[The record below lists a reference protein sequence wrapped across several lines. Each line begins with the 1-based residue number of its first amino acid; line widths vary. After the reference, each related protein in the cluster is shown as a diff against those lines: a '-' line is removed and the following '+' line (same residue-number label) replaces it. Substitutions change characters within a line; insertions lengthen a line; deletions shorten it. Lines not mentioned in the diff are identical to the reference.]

1 MKRKRKNKRI
11 HQLPVYSP
19 DNDLLWS
26 HEPESELDVIQT
38 FYQGEA
44 QPNGLTKVQVLQKQ
58 TLLHLYNSGTNP
70 VLLRID
76 ICEHEDLDTT
86 TKKCVAIKQHK
97 AL

>member
-1 MKRKRKNKRI
+1 MTCSGHMNQNLNLMLYRLSIREK
-11 HQLPVYSP
+11 PS
-19 DNDLLWS
+19 
-26 HEPESELDVIQT
+26 
-38 FYQGEA
+38 
-44 QPNGLTKVQVLQKQ
+44 PNGLTKVQVLQKQ
-58 TLLHLYNSGTNP
+58 TLLHHYNSGTNP